1 MEQTQRLVAREDAL
15 DLSVEAVMLRRPRT
29 LPAGATV
36 GDARRLFVNE
46 SIRAALL
53 VDGPAFVAM
62 VVRADLP
69 DTAADG
75 APALRYAN
83 RDAARVR
90 PGTLVRDAMPLLE
103 GASENRLVV
112 VGEDGATLQGLVCL
126 RRSVDAFLVDE

>member
-15 DLSVEAVMLRRPRT
+15 DLAVEAVMLSRPKT
-29 LPAGATV
+29 FPTNATV
-36 GDARRLFVNE
+36 GEARRLFLNE

-53 VDGPAFVAM
+53 VDGSTFVAM

-75 APALRYAN
+75 EPVLAYGN
-83 RDAARVR
+83 RDAARAR
-90 PGTLVRDAMPLLE
+90 PGTLVRDAMQLIE

-112 VGEDGATLQGLVCL
+112 AGEDDTFHGLVCL